1 MRFPVLFTLAASLVT
16 VAADSY
22 GNFSLTCT
30 GVSLFHGFFL
40 GATCAT
46 CCNPNANNVE
56 DESENKNE
64 LDLTMCIGLNQ
75 TSGHMKWEV
84 YGKFSNYCKNCTMSE
99 PIGEAKHL
107 LTCSCE
113 PLVGSHGPVQS
124 TLNLDDGISNDRG
137 TLKCA
142 GGMANL
148 ASGKTNSGKRH

>member
-1 MRFPVLFTLAASLVT
+1 MRSSVLFSLAASLITVT
-16 VAADSY
+16 AECY
-22 GNFSLTCT
+22 GNFSLSCT

-46 CCNPNANNVE
+46 CCNSDADSVV
-56 DESENKNE
+56 DESETQNE

-84 YGKFSNYCKNCTMSE
+84 YGKFSNYCNNCTMLQAVGKPS
-99 PIGEAKHL
+99 HL
-107 LTCSCE
+107 LTCFCE

-148 ASGKTNSGKRH
+148 APGKTNSGKSD